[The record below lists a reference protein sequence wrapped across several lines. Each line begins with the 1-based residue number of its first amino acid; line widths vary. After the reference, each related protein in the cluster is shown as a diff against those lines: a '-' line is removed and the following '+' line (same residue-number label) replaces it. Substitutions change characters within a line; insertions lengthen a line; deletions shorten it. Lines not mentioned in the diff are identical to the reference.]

1 MPQKTR
7 IQNLSTRWL
16 TLFKALIILVYVS
29 VWISFSYLYM
39 IDDEAGSLKIG
50 FEAIG
55 MSLCYGGLFYLLIRM
70 TLKLHRIEFD
80 DEFLYVLRK
89 NQDLIIPLENI
100 ESVEIA
106 TVGGVYKVNLYHADQ
121 LGKEFYFKQSL
132 WYPFNYKRCDELVN
146 VLRRNIAL
154 AKNRIRTVHANAL
167 HS

>member
-7 IQNLSTRWL
+7 IRNLSTRWL
-16 TLFKALIILVYVS
+16 LPFKILFMLVYAALV
-29 VWISFSYLYM
+29 
-39 IDDEAGSLKIG
+39 
-50 FEAIG
+50 IG
-55 MSLCYGGLFYLLIRM
+55 MSYHFMFDENGDFNIAGIIMVITYGWVFYLLIRM
-70 TLKLHRIEFD
+70 TLHVHRVEFD

-132 WYPFNYKRCDELVN
+132 WYPFNYKRCDDLVN
-146 VLRRNIAL
+146 VLRKNISQ
-154 AKNRIRTVHANAL
+154 AKNRIRTMPTNAL